1 MAFTTLEANIFKIS
15 GTATGPGGVIAAGT
29 GLQSVNLTTIDQDSG
44 PIGPLG
50 LNFDPFSISTGE
62 AVSFLINGVNIA
74 SSAPSFY
81 ATSLQTNAGTIVGL
95 AFTIGGDTFF
105 IPQAGANLSGVT
117 QTTAPSVLNTV
128 PLSTVQT
135 SQYGLLPE
143 NADTFTGKVFSVQ
156 DGQSSLI
163 STSVYDADGIR
174 GNADSAG
181 EEIALAANGARILI
195 AQASEVLATIQFSDG
210 SVIGAVKAL
219 FNSNYSGYSTTNSYV
234 FDEAALAAA
243 GKTIADVSQVLGTT
257 AFDHNLNWEALGFDL
272 TALGDSGP
280 FTPDPSPA
288 PPLNQIFGTSRGD
301 TINGTAGRDAIHGL
315 GGSDQLNGGAGA
327 DVFFFGAETRDFRRD
342 TDTIRGYEAGV
353 DRIAFEDAAVIR
365 SVTNISG
372 GVRITFEGD
381 RDVVNVFGNGLNTTN
396 VNIFADELIV

>member
-29 GLQSVNLTTIDQDSG
+29 SLQRVNLTTIDQDSG

-62 AVSFLINGVNIA
+62 AVSFLVNGVNIG
-74 SSAPSFY
+74 SSAPNFY
-81 ATSLQTNAGTIVGL
+81 ATSLQTNAGPILGL
-95 AFTIGGDTFF
+95 AFTIGADTYF
-105 IPQAGANLSGVT
+105 IPRTGANLSGVT
-117 QTTAPSVLNTV
+117 QTVAPSVLNSV
-128 PLSTVQT
+128 PVTTVQT

-143 NADTFTGKVFSVQ
+143 NADTFSGQVFSVQ
-156 DGQSSLI
+156 NGVSSLI
-163 STSVYDADGIR
+163 STNIYDADGVR

-181 EEIALAANGARILI
+181 EEIALAGNGARLLI
-195 AQASEVLATIQFSDG
+195 ENGNEVLATVQFNDG
-210 SVIGAVKAL
+210 SVLGAVKAL
-219 FNSNYSGYSTTNSYV
+219 FNSSYSGYVTTNSYV

-243 GKTIADVSQVLGTT
+243 GKTLADVAQVLGTT
-257 AFDHNLNWEALGFDL
+257 AFDHNLSWEALGFDL
-272 TALGDSGP
+272 TALGDNGP
-280 FTPDPSPA
+280 FTPDPTPA
-288 PPLNQIFGTSRGD
+288 PPLNPIFGTSRAD

-315 GGSDQLNGGAGA
+315 GGNDQMNGGAGA
-327 DVFFFGAETRDFRRD
+327 DVFYFGAETRDFRRD

-381 RDVVNVFGNGLNTTN
+381 RDVVNVFGNGLNTSN
-396 VNIFADELIV
+396 VGIFADELIV